1 VPRRPKKN
9 SKKKSISFSV
19 PNGEN
24 SSVVSSVVSS
34 EKQHASF
41 KPKMILILKLMVQVK
56 QVVMMKSTLKTK
68 TVPLVV
74 KRRSLKAPHGLGVL
88 SRIFVLLTSPL
99 AHRIIGVGR
108 TGTELA
114 RMRS

>member
-1 VPRRPKKN
+1 
-9 SKKKSISFSV
+9 
-19 PNGEN
+19 
-24 SSVVSSVVSS
+24 
-34 EKQHASF
+34 
-41 KPKMILILKLMVQVK
+41 
-56 QVVMMKSTLKTK
+56 MMKLTSMTKTK

-74 KRRSLKAPHGLGVL
+74 KRRSLKVPHGLGVL

-99 AHRIIGVGR
+99 AHRSIGVGR